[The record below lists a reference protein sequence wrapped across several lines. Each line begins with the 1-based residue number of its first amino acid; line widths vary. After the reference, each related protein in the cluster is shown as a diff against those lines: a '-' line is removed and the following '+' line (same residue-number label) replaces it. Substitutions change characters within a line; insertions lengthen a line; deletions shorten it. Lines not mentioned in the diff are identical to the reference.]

1 MTLPR
6 RPRSVLRAAAPVAA
20 ALLLLLT
27 GLPTDA
33 DLTVAAGPRRGV
45 RTPHQVASPSPVPTG
60 PAVPSVFRV
69 STDRKV
75 IALTFDDGWDAKRC
89 LAIGSVLDRY
99 AVPATFFPN
108 GVYVRRSPAIW
119 RSIGARFPI
128 GNHTYGHPDL
138 RKLSNAA
145 IARELERNRK
155 TIERV
160 TGRPMAPLL
169 RPPYGAFDKRVA
181 KVAGGL
187 GYTHIVLWNLSDGD
201 TGPRATARGS
211 AIAALRGGPGSIVL
225 MHCGPD
231 ITPKLLPS
239 VIERYACRGFRF
251 ATVEELLAGSAG
263 RAARVDCPPMPLPPK
278 TRPRRPASPP
288 PNTGPDMGPVE
299 ASTAPIPNAILLR
312 DVPLVLAAWLDR
324 LGAELAFL
332 VEALPQPDA
341 PLPTAQPSPG
351 PSLPVMG

>member
-1 MTLPR
+1 MTLSR
-6 RPRSVLRAAAPVAA
+6 HLLRPRSVLRAATPVAA
-20 ALLLLLT
+20 ALLLLVT
-27 GLPTDA
+27 GLPA
-33 DLTVAAGPRRGV
+33 DPGVTVAAGPRHGG
-45 RTPHQVASPSPVPTG
+45 RTPHQEANPSPTPTG

-69 STDRKV
+69 ATDQKV
-75 IALTFDDGWDAKRC
+75 IALTFDDGWDAKHC

-99 AVPATFFPN
+99 AIPATFFPN
-108 GVYVRRSPAIW
+108 GTYVRRSPAIW

-138 RKLSNAA
+138 RKLSNAG

-155 TIERV
+155 TIERI
-160 TGRPMAPLL
+160 TGKPMAPLL

-231 ITPKLLPS
+231 ITPVLLPS

-251 ATVEELLAGSAG
+251 VTVEELLAGSAG
-263 RAARVDCPPMPLPPK
+263 HAARVDCPPLPLPPK
-278 TRPRRPASPP
+278 THSRRPASPP
-288 PNTGPDMGPVE
+288 PSTGPGMSPVE
-299 ASTAPIPNAILLR
+299 PSTAPTPAPTLLG
-312 DVPLVLAAWLDR
+312 DVPFMLVTWVDR
-324 LGAELAFL
+324 LGQELLRL
-332 VEALPQPDA
+332 VD
-341 PLPTAQPSPG
+341 SPG
-351 PSLPVMG
+351 APESPAPG